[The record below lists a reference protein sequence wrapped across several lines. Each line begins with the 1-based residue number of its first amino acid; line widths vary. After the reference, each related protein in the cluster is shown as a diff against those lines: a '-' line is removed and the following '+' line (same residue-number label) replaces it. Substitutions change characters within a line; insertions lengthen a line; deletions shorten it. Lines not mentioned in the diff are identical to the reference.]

1 MRNLCTD
8 IDLLK
13 YEDGLFGGDLFTQF
27 VLCRGINASI
37 TGSYLSANNVDF
49 ISSQVGEG
57 NVIFVRDD
65 VNSWQGVYEVVQCVL
80 AGQVQISVL
89 RSGDD
94 VLPVVNATGLRFC
107 VVSFKPIIYEVSF
120 AIARYFGLSPA
131 NGCARYSVD
140 DIADLAALRQA
151 ATLGCLSRIYAIM
164 PYGADQTRNR
174 RIFEKYE
181 YYRKQ
186 YRIALENSCVA
197 IDTGTGGRADVLL
210 RGGETALKRI

>member
-1 MRNLCTD
+1 MENFCTD

-13 YEDGLFGGDLFTQF
+13 YEDGLFGGDIFTQF
-27 VLCRGINASI
+27 VLCRGTGASI

-49 ISSQVGEG
+49 VASQVGEG

-89 RSGDD
+89 RSGEE

-131 NGCARYSVD
+131 DGSAKYDVD
-140 DIADLAALRQA
+140 DISDLSALRNA

-186 YRIALENSCVA
+186 YRIALENSCIA
-197 IDTGTGGRADVLL
+197 IDTSADGSADIFL
-210 RGGETALKRI
+210 RGGEKALKRI